1 MLDKQ
6 ALKQWAKIFIQNR
19 DAFHKQ
25 IEIIEEDEE
34 WDFIA
39 HLKDGTKRLYL
50 AQEPL
55 HIEEL
60 LPKLGIEPVYVIV
73 NNSKQNL
80 TILIDHWQELKTFP
94 KLCIIFIN
102 PDSDLEKQWMIYP
115 YTHDR
120 ITETSA
126 LKLGL
131 KSIFESVK
139 EMR

>member
-1 MLDKQ
+1 MIT
-6 ALKQWAKIFIQNR
+6 WAKTFIQSR
-19 DAFHKQ
+19 DAYKK
-25 IEIIEEDEE
+25 EIRLIEEDEE
-34 WDFIA
+34 WDLIV
-39 HLKDGTKRLYL
+39 HLNNGSRKLYL
-50 AQEPL
+50 AQEPFL
-55 HIEEL
+55 VETL
-60 LPKLGIEPVYVIV
+60 LPKIGIEPVYAIV

-102 PDSDLEKQWMIYP
+102 PESDLDKQWLIYP

-120 ITETSA
+120 ITETSS

-131 KSIFESVK
+131 KTLFETVK